1 MAKYLLT
8 YHGGGPMP
16 ESEEE
21 VAAVYQAWSD
31 WLGSAGDNLVDGGN
45 PISHGKLVAPD
56 GAVSDANDAVTGY
69 SIVNAD
75 SIDDAVVFAKSSPHI
90 AAGGTVGVRETVD
103 M

>member
-16 ESEEE
+16 ESEKEI
-21 VAAVYQAWSD
+21 AAVMGAWSE
-31 WLGSAGDNLVDGGN
+31 WLGSAGDKLVDGGN
-45 PISHGKLVAPD
+45 PISHGRLIAPD
-56 GAVSDANDAVTGY
+56 GAVSDADDALTGY
-69 SIVNAD
+69 SIVAAD
-75 SIDDAVVFAKSSPHI
+75 SIDDAVAFAKASPHI